1 MQSFQPSIA
10 IMEIFF
16 LTLKERAGPLGT
28 GQRRPSRSPR
38 SQRSRSADVD
48 CLKKYTERRVEERR
62 HTEIADTSKL
72 DPSRWIPLPKN
83 ITRIQPALKKSPQPS
98 RDEEKRRSVSSEP
111 EEIVTNI
118 SGKTNEGTAK
128 KLSPTKEEE
137 WTKGSE
143 GRKNETP
150 ITYRQTAGRSHSAD
164 VTHTKKEKLVEE
176 RRNTECSDPR
186 TIATRLTEHIFLVK
200 KKPMP

>member
-1 MQSFQPSIA
+1 M
-10 IMEIFF
+10 
-16 LTLKERAGPLGT
+16 GT
-28 GQRRPSRSPR
+28 SQRRPSRSPR

-62 HTEIADTSKL
+62 HTEIPDASKL

-98 RDEEKRRSVSSEP
+98 RDEEKRRSVSGEA
-111 EEIVTNI
+111 EETGATDSKGNV
-118 SGKTNEGTAK
+118 GAPK

-137 WTKGSE
+137 TTTKGAE
-143 GRKNETP
+143 AEEKNDTSP
-150 ITYRQTAGRSHSAD
+150 ASYRQTAGRSHSAD
-164 VTHTKKEKLVEE
+164 VSHLKKEKLEE
-176 RRNTECSDPR
+176 RRHTECSDPR